1 MSIANGSMGSGSS
14 VCMGSGSSVCMGS
27 GSSVCIGSRSSV
39 CMGGGLKGHK
49 HLAQG
54 IALGKKPASNIA
66 LKGQKPYNAIPAFA
80 LTGRYHSTLAK
91 TQGDALGYG
100 HIGLSGRR
108 HIEDNAINDGIAMG
122 YGHIGLTGRSHIEDN
137 AINDGISLGYGNI
150 GLSGRKVD
158 NTDI

>member
-1 MSIANGSMGSGSS
+1 MSIANGSMGSGTGVCMGSGSSVCMGSGNSVCMGSGTSVCMGSGNGVCMGSGTS

-27 GSSVCIGSRSSV
+27 GISMCIGS
-39 CMGGGLKGHK
+39 GLKGHK

-80 LTGRYHSTLAK
+80 LTGRSHSTLAK

-100 HIGLSGRR
+100 HIGLSGR
-108 HIEDNAINDGIAMG
+108 
-122 YGHIGLTGRSHIEDN
+122 
-137 AINDGISLGYGNI
+137 
-150 GLSGRKVD
+150 KVD